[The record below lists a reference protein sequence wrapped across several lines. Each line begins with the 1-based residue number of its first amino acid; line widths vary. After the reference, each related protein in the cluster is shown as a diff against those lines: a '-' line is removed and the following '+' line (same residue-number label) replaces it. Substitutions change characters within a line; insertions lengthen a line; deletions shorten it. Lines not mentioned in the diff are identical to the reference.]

1 MAHLLRPVRHKKD
14 EREWT
19 PPFERAAVITVSVSA
34 TRSSTLIS
42 NAIYWRHSIK
52 SLAPARPDLDQI
64 LQPIL
69 HQGNAHKSDC
79 WLSHLPLSRV
89 QQGDCEQ
96 KKCTTRESRED
107 LALTS
112 RSVNKRRWRNLHEP
126 SRSLS
131 QVHLGQ
137 TQVKSGNDLRIL
149 FITPLCSRVWK
160 EDQKEGRLVCGPTLR
175 KWHL

>member
-1 MAHLLRPVRHKKD
+1 MNTAFWKGCCHHGLCVSNSVVNTDLQHNLL
-14 EREWT
+14 E
-19 PPFERAAVITVSVSA
+19 
-34 TRSSTLIS
+34 TL
-42 NAIYWRHSIK
+42 SIK
-52 SLAPARPDLDQI
+52 SLAPARPDLDQT

-107 LALTS
+107 LTLTS

-160 EDQKEGRLVCGPTLR
+160 EDQKEGRLVCGPTQR
-175 KWHL
+175 IWHL